1 MIVCVC
7 HRVSDRDIA
16 HAVKGGCGSFDEL
29 QDELRVA
36 TGCGACSDCA
46 RQTFEQLHAQ
56 APCAMAAWVA
66 IDPAWRPE
74 RARAATEAAEVAA

>member
-16 HAVKGGCGSFDEL
+16 HAVRHGCGSFDEL

-36 TGCGACSDCA
+36 TGCGACGDCA
-46 RQTFEQLHAQ
+46 RQTFDQHSAQ
-56 APCAMAAWVA
+56 TPCAMVSAWVQVSVTLTA
-66 IDPAWRPE
+66 GM
-74 RARAATEAAEVAA
+74 AAQREPAEVRG

>member
-16 HAVKGGCGSFDEL
+16 HAVKAGCGSFDEL

-36 TGCGACSDCA
+36 TACGACDDCA
-46 RQTFEQLHAQ
+46 QQTFDRLHAQ
-56 APCAMAAWVA
+56 APCAIGTAWLP
-66 IDPAWRPE
+66 IDVQPRE
-74 RARAATEAAEVAA
+74 RARQPAEVA